1 MTRAF
6 RQPHHPRQAISLGRR
21 RVSLSAALAVFLL
34 AGGFGCGSAPEVKIL
49 TSANAYAYHE
59 ARYSEAC
66 VAVKGPETC
75 DQRHAVLLAWRARL
89 DEAEAALKRGGKLPL
104 QLAELKKQEK
114 KTSKWARR

>member
-1 MTRAF
+1 MNLRGLTSRGT
-6 RQPHHPRQAISLGRR
+6 GRR
-21 RVSLSAALAVFLL
+21 VLLSRALPVFFVSL

-114 KTSKWARR
+114 EASKWARR

>member
-1 MTRAF
+1 MNDRG
-6 RQPHHPRQAISLGRR
+6 HSPRGIGRR
-21 RVSLSAALAVFLL
+21 VPLSRALPVFLL
-34 AGGFGCGSAPEVKIL
+34 AGGFGCGSASEVKIL

-114 KTSKWARR
+114 EASKWARR

>member
-1 MTRAF
+1 MTPRGYSPRGIGWRASHL
-6 RQPHHPRQAISLGRR
+6 R
-21 RVSLSAALAVFLL
+21 ALPVFLL
-34 AGGFGCGSAPEVKIL
+34 AGAWGCGTSPEVKIL

-59 ARYSEAC
+59 ARYSDAC
-66 VAVKGPETC
+66 VVVAGPATC

-114 KTSKWARR
+114 EASKWARR